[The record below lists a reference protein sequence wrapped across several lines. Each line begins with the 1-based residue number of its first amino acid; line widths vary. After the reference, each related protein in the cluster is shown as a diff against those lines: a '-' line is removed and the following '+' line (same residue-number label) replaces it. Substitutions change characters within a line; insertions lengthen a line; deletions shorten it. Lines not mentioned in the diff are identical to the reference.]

1 MRSTLADYLT
11 ESGFS
16 VITAKD
22 GADAVNIFEKNRQ
35 SIDLVLLDVMMPNL
49 DGYDVLKIIRERSDI
64 PVIMLSARERE
75 EDQLKGFHL
84 GADNYITKPF
94 LLSVLKEQI
103 KSCLSR
109 VNSLKGNII
118 EKGDLTLE
126 TEKRKVFLD
135 KKPLE
140 LTPKE
145 YDVLNHFIENEHRVL
160 SRESILDAVWGIDYY
175 GDYRTVDTI
184 IKQLRKK
191 LGAKYNYIHSVYGVG
206 YYFEV

>member
-16 VITAKD
+16 VIVAKD
-22 GADAVNIFEKNRQ
+22 GAEAINIFEENRQ
-35 SIDLVLLDVMMPNL
+35 SVDLVLLDVMMPKL
-49 DGYDVLKIIRERSDI
+49 DGYDVLKIIREQSDI

-109 VNSLKGNII
+109 ANSAKGSIL
-118 EKGDLTLE
+118 EKGGLTIE
-126 TEKRKVFLD
+126 TEKRRVFLD
-135 KKPLE
+135 KKPLD

-145 YDVLNHFIENEHRVL
+145 FDVLNHFIENEHRVL

-175 GDYRTVDTI
+175 GDFRTVDTI

-191 LGAKYNYIHSVYGVG
+191 LGSKYNYIHSVYGVG